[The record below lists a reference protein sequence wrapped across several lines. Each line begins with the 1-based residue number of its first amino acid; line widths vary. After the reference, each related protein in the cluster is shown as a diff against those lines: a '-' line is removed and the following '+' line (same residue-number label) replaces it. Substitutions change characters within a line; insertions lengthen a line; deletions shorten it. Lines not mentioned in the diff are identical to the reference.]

1 MVLMPVESFAAS
13 PAGPFTVARLPP
25 MWQQAG
31 FPFLSV
37 VVPTYNEAA
46 NIGLFLEALKAG
58 LDSVSSGDY
67 EVIVVD
73 DESPDG
79 TSEVATA
86 ISSDWP
92 NLRVVR
98 RAGERGLAS
107 AVVRGWQIARGD
119 VLATINADFQHPPS
133 IVPEML
139 RKIENADLVVATRYA
154 AEGSVGRFPLHRQ
167 FLSAFARRLGV
178 FLVPKVFRRVTDPL
192 SGCYMFRRQ
201 AIEDIELRPTGFK
214 TLVEILARGRVEH
227 VVEYGYSMQKRRSG
241 RSNVRLRHWF
251 EYLGQLRRIRSELQR
266 RRS

>member
-1 MVLMPVESFAAS
+1 MIVEPLAVSPV
-13 PAGPFTVARLPP
+13 GPFTVARRRPV
-25 MWQQAG
+25 QQPAA

-46 NIGLFLEALKAG
+46 NVGPFLAALRAG
-58 LDSVSSGDY
+58 LDAAVSGGY
-67 EVIVVD
+67 EVIVLD

-86 ISSDWP
+86 ISIDWP

-133 IVPEML
+133 LLPEML
-139 RKIENADLVVATRYA
+139 RQIENADLVVATRYA
-154 AEGSVGRFPLHRQ
+154 AQGSVGGFPLHRQ
-167 FLSAFARRLGV
+167 FLSAFARRVGAL
-178 FLVPKVFRRVTDPL
+178 LVPNVFARVTDPL

-201 AIEDIELRPTGFK
+201 AIEEIELQPTGFK
-214 TLVEILARGRVEH
+214 TLIEILARGRVGNVAEC
-227 VVEYGYSMQKRRSG
+227 GYSMQKRHSG

-251 EYLGQLRRIRSELQR
+251 EYLGQLGRLRNELQR